1 MPETRPAVL
10 DIVQSNEKPADT
22 PSQPV
27 LAEHDTKEFE
37 LGSIAAEDTIE
48 PQDVSGSSSSSPA
61 LERWNNPRIN
71 MYRYFTALYS
81 FIIMGMN
88 DAATGVSFQDLHCP
102 PVF

>member
-1 MPETRPAVL
+1 MPETRPSVL

-22 PSQPV
+22 SSPPV
-27 LAEHDTKEFE
+27 LAEHDTKMV
-37 LGSIAAEDTIE
+37 GSIATEDTIE
-48 PQDVSGSSSSSPA
+48 PHDVSGSSSSSPA
-61 LERWNNPRIN
+61 LERWNEPQIN